1 MRLGDT
7 AAVPVCAGYVFPV
20 NDMHYPSLTSPLPAI
35 ILTLLTLE
43 YLSHL
48 NVEVACIW
56 RCVIPSTGPL
66 RRNTDRVNRR
76 PFTHVKLLYVVAR
89 YVGLASAMCVDIP
102 SSTTIADMVNRASE
116 AWISHSLRPMSV
128 PWDTDSCKTWLWV
141 RCGRW
146 CTSSSA
152 DGGR

>member
-1 MRLGDT
+1 MQLGDI
-7 AAVPVCAGYVFPV
+7 AAVPVCAGYVLSV
-20 NDMHYPSLTSPLPAI
+20 DDISCLSLTSPLTAI

-48 NVEVACIW
+48 DAEVACIW
-56 RCVIPSTGPL
+56 RCAISSTGPL
-66 RRNTDRVNRR
+66 RRNTDRDNRR

-116 AWISHSLRPMSV
+116 AWISHSLRPTSV

-141 RCGRW
+141 RCSRW
-146 CTSSSA
+146 CTSSNA